1 MLSND
6 KGKAKKQSGKQSEK
20 YGDGAAQTAGAA
32 LNSMQLDAGSPD
44 RESTSGES
52 MQSSTREQQIAVMA
66 YFKAEQRRFQD
77 GGELGDWLAA
87 EQEFDSTYLARTMGQ
102 QSDEP

>member
-6 KGKAKKQSGKQSEK
+6 KGKARKQSEK
-20 YGDGAAQTAGAA
+20 YADGAAQTAGAA
-32 LNSMQLDAGSPD
+32 LNSMQLAAGSPD
-44 RESTSGES
+44 RESTSGEP
-52 MQSSTREQQIAVMA
+52 MQSSKREQQIAVMA
-66 YFKAEQRRFQD
+66 YFKAEQRGFQD

-87 EQEFDSTYLARTMGQ
+87 EQEFDSAYLARTMGQ

>member
-1 MLSND
+1 
-6 KGKAKKQSGKQSEK
+6 
-20 YGDGAAQTAGAA
+20 
-32 LNSMQLDAGSPD
+32 
-44 RESTSGES
+44 

-77 GGELGDWLAA
+77 GDELGDWLAA
-87 EQEFDSTYLARTMGQ
+87 EQEFDSAYLARTMGQ